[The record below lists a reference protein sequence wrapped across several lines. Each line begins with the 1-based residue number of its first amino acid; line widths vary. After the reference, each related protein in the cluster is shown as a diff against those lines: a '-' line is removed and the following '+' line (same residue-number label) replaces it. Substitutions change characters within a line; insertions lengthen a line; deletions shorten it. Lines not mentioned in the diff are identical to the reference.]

1 MSWHFL
7 TNKYYNTIRIEN
19 NFLQT
24 QEFSG
29 IYISEVFETLL
40 VHSSDND
47 CVLVVDLENR
57 LIDVTSHKNESELI
71 SYFSN
76 FVATFYEIHSQINNE
91 I

>member
-7 TNKYYNTIRIEN
+7 SNEFYRTIRIEN

-24 QEFSG
+24 QEFSD
-29 IYISEVFETLL
+29 IDISEVLETLL

-57 LIDVTSHKNESELI
+57 LTDVTSHKNESELI

-76 FVATFYEIHSQINNE
+76 FVANFHEIHSQINNE